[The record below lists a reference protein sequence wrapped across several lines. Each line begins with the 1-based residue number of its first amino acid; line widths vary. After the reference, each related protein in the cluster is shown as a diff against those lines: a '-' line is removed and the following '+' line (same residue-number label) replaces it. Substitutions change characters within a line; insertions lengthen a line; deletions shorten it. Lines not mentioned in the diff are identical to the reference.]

1 MDKKLTEKQLTGY
14 SKETIVTMYMA
25 LQEITESLKK
35 TSDMQQERM
44 NVLNEKID
52 LLLEQVALAN
62 QRRFGRSSE
71 KIVLEGQMEL
81 CFNEAEVIIDAKESI
96 TEPELDEVYL
106 KPAKRKKL
114 KGKREADLKDLPIK
128 VLHHEMSDLEL
139 KEIFGEKWRRLP
151 DEVYKRL
158 AFHPAT
164 FEVEEHHV
172 AVYCGA
178 DNQTIVRAKRDKDL
192 LRNSIVTPSLQA
204 AIYNGKYVNAL
215 PLYRLEQ
222 EFKRH
227 DMNISRQT
235 MANWTIQCSE
245 RYLSLLYDRMHQ
257 ELLESP
263 VLQADETPVEVSKDG
278 RAAGS
283 KSYMWVYR
291 TGKMHD
297 KAPIVLY
304 EYQRTRK
311 ADHPRTFLKDYSGVL
326 VTDGYQ
332 VYHTLESE
340 RENLTVAGCWSHYP
354 REMII
359 RGESLHVA

>member
-1 MDKKLTEKQLTGY
+1 MENQLTENQLMDY

-25 LQEITESLKK
+25 LQEITKSLKK
-35 TSDMQQERM
+35 TSDMQQAQM
-44 NVLNEKID
+44 IVLNQKID
-52 LLLEQVALAN
+52 LLMEQVALAN

-81 CFNEAEVIIDAKESI
+81 CFNEAEVIMDAKESI
-96 TEPELDEVYL
+96 TEPEFDEVYS
-106 KPAKRKKL
+106 KPAKRKKQ
-114 KGKREADLKDLPIK
+114 KGKREADLKDLPLK

-139 KEIFGEKWRRLP
+139 KEIFGDKWRRLP

-178 DNQTIVRAKRDKDL
+178 DNQTIVRAKRDHDL

-227 DMNISRQT
+227 DMNISRQN

-257 ELLESP
+257 EILESP
-263 VLQADETPVEVSKDG
+263 VLQADDYRNICIIETG
-278 RAAGS
+278 LQ
-283 KSYMWVYR
+283 
-291 TGKMHD
+291 
-297 KAPIVLY
+297 IVL
-304 EYQRTRK
+304 
-311 ADHPRTFLKDYSGVL
+311 
-326 VTDGYQ
+326 
-332 VYHTLESE
+332 
-340 RENLTVAGCWSHYP
+340 
-354 REMII
+354 
-359 RGESLHVA
+359 

>member
-1 MDKKLTEKQLTGY
+1 MENKLTEKQLTDY

-35 TSDMQQERM
+35 SSDMQQEQM
-44 NVLNEKID
+44 KVLNKKID

-71 KIVLEGQMEL
+71 KIVLDGQMEL
-81 CFNEAEVIIDAKESI
+81 YFNEAEAIIDANEST
-96 TEPELDEVYL
+96 TEPELDEVYS
-106 KPAKRKKL
+106 KPTKRKKQ
-114 KGKREADLKDLPIK
+114 KGKREADLLGLPIK
-128 VLHHEMSDLEL
+128 VLHHEMSELEL
-139 KEIFGEKWRRLP
+139 KEIFGDKWRRLP

-204 AIYNGKYVNAL
+204 AIFNSKYINAL

-227 DMNISRQT
+227 DVNISRQN

-278 RAAGS
+278 RVSGS

-291 TGKMHD
+291 TGKMYD

-332 VYHTLESE
+332 VYHTLERE
-340 RENLTVAGCWSHYP
+340 RENLTVAGCWSHG
-354 REMII
+354 RRRFAE
-359 RGESLHVA
+359 VVK